1 MNKIK
6 EYVYITFAMGIVA
19 VAVYFFLGPS
29 QLAIG
34 SVAGLAYVLSHFI
47 GLPVSIIT
55 LSINVFLLVIGIVLI
70 GKEFGAKTIYT
81 TILISVY
88 LAIFEKLFP
97 NVQSLTQSGI
107 YDALLYSII
116 VALGQ
121 AMLFKTNA
129 SSGGLDIVAKILN
142 KYTPLDLGTSV
153 TLAGMSVAASSLL
166 VYDLGT
172 MIISMFWTYANG
184 LIIDSFID
192 GFNRKKRVCII
203 SDDYD
208 RIREY
213 VLFNM
218 KRGVSMV
225 KVIGGYDQKEKM
237 ELQSIMTKYE
247 YKRLLN
253 FLEKEQI
260 QAFITISTTNEV
272 IGIWNQKR

>member
-47 GLPVSIIT
+47 PLPVSIIT

-88 LAIFEKLFP
+88 LAIFEKLVP